1 MVFDDMLK
9 DQLILHR
16 NLPRLFFVT
25 QEWYDLLQTKDPHTI
40 YIILNAKDRR
50 VYHGDI
56 LISVENQKPR
66 YFLSISP
73 SKEYQ
78 IHINYHE
85 NYTDRLILIS
95 TYTDINTAI
104 KDLTRFNNVG
114 SHIKWA
120 TQAYRIIYL
129 YIRKDISLQE
139 FLIGMISLFG
149 YRDHPMLQT
158 LIEYSLSLGV
168 DMRSNTPCM
177 ELVENLP
184 HFKSRHFIFRMYS
197 DLYDLV
203 VLFNFFKDAKY
214 HDFTKDI
221 DLSDFIDRLP
231 RIFIPD
237 IPNQINPPIQ
247 E

>member
-66 YFLSISP
+66 YLLTINSP
-73 SKEYQ
+73 KEFQ
-78 IHINYHE
+78 IYVNYHE

-95 TYTDINTAI
+95 TYTDINTAL

-120 TQAYRIIYL
+120 TQAYHITAL
-129 YIRKDISLQE
+129 YINQDISLQE
-139 FLIGMISLFG
+139 FLIGMLSLFG
-149 YRDHPMLQT
+149 YRDHPMLQA

-168 DMRSNTPCM
+168 NMQSNKLCI
-177 ELVENLP
+177 ELVDNLY

-197 DLYDLV
+197 DLYDLL
-203 VLFNFFKDAKY
+203 VLFNFFKDNKY
-214 HDFTKDI
+214 HI
-221 DLSDFIDRLP
+221 PNVEPDLSNFIDRLP
-231 RIFIPD
+231 TIFIPD
-237 IPNQINPPIQ
+237 NPSINPPIN